1 MIIGGKKIP
10 KAAQSALGHNIW
22 RIDPT
27 GQFWKCNAA
36 AVGRGAG
43 NAEAT
48 FLRQVGKWKRGSY

>member
-1 MIIGGKKIP
+1 MIIGGKEMP

-48 FLRQVGKWKRGSY
+48 FLRQVGK